1 MALFFLGA
9 HHSHKGAQ
17 KKTAGRDQIQADGF
31 T

>member
-9 HHSHKGAQ
+9 HHSHKARK
-17 KKTAGRDQIQADGF
+17 KKTTGPEQFRVDGF